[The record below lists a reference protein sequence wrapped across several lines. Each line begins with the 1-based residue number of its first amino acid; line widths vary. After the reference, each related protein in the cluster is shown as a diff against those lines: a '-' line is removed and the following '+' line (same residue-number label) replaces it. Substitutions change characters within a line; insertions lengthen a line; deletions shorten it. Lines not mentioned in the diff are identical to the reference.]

1 MTIQQLRYI
10 IALDRERHFTRAAE
24 ACMVSQP
31 GLTIQLKNLEDEIG
45 VKIFD
50 RNKVPLKPTALG
62 EQIINKAKK
71 ILREVDEMQHFIISE
86 KDALAGNINVGV
98 IVTLSPYVMP
108 DFIQEMR
115 KIAPQLHLTIKEGST
130 LSLLNDLEAGII
142 DIALMA
148 TPTGRKT
155 LREFPVFNEPF
166 IAFLHADHPVA
177 EEPLYKMAD
186 MDTSSLLLLHDE
198 YCYNAQ
204 MLAICDIDSTNQSS
218 NYSYHVRSIETL
230 KNLVRANLGFAI
242 VPELSILHE
251 LPSPFFKRFIDP
263 QPVREISLVVNDS
276 FSRKLLLEKMSQV
289 IWNNLPENLKTAF
302 PYKKIKWNDSP
313 YFFKSAGIPN

>member
-10 IALDRERHFTRAAE
+10 IALDKERHFARAAD
-24 ACMVSQP
+24 ACIVSQP
-31 GLTIQLKNLEDEIG
+31 GLTIQLKNLEEEIG

-50 RNKVPLKPTALG
+50 RNKVPLKPTVLG

-71 ILREVDEMQHFIISE
+71 ILREVHEMQNFIISE
-86 KDALAGNINVGV
+86 KNALAGNINVGV

-155 LREFPVFNEPF
+155 
-166 IAFLHADHPVA
+166 
-177 EEPLYKMAD
+177 
-186 MDTSSLLLLHDE
+186 
-198 YCYNAQ
+198 
-204 MLAICDIDSTNQSS
+204 
-218 NYSYHVRSIETL
+218 
-230 KNLVRANLGFAI
+230 
-242 VPELSILHE
+242 
-251 LPSPFFKRFIDP
+251 
-263 QPVREISLVVNDS
+263 
-276 FSRKLLLEKMSQV
+276 
-289 IWNNLPENLKTAF
+289 
-302 PYKKIKWNDSP
+302 
-313 YFFKSAGIPN
+313 